1 MKRTFVSA
9 RGYRFQVWAA
19 LAPLVALLAY
29 AAAPA
34 KLGRLEPAAYLE
46 HVKYLAS
53 PEQEGRGAGTEGL
66 RRAEEYIARQFEA
79 AGLQPAGDSGSYL
92 QAFTVTTGATMG
104 DDNRLSISQPGQQQ
118 QLQPEQDYIPLSFS
132 SSGSANGNI
141 VFAGYGITANEFH
154 YDDYFHLPVEGK
166 VVVVLRYEPPSF
178 SEARS
183 GGREKHYTHH
193 AHLVS
198 KAINARNHG
207 AKAIIL
213 LGGETSKEDKL
224 IKFGS
229 VSGPENAGIIMIQAS
244 NAAAEKWFAA
254 AGKSLADVQKSINDS
269 GRAQSF
275 LFPDSFS
282 VSLNVEIDR
291 KQATVHNVLGYLPGE
306 TDEYVILGAH
316 HDHLGFGD
324 ENSLAPSQIGEV
336 HAGADDNA
344 SGTAG
349 VIELAKMFARRGEK
363 LQRGI
368 LFMTFGG
375 EEIGLLGSA
384 HWVEHPTH
392 PLDKAVAMINMD
404 MIGRIRDSKIYV
416 GGIGSGS
423 TFKTLIEQASKE
435 HSFQVDYSKETHS
448 SSDHTSFASKQIP
461 VLFFFSGLHSDY
473 HKPSDTWEK
482 INGEGAAQLL
492 AMAGDVAAGLAAAHE
507 RPTFSKLEAPAHGGG
522 DGGGGGGYG
531 PYFGSV
537 PDFGEVERGVK
548 FADVR
553 SGSPADKAGLKPG
566 DILVQFGEKPITNL
580 YDFTYALRDSK
591 VGDQVDVKVLRDGKE
606 ISARVTLEQR
616 R

>member
-1 MKRTFVSA
+1 MKRTVLWG
-9 RGYRFQVWAA
+9 RGRIHRWAA
-19 LAPLVALLAY
+19 LAPLLSVLAY

-34 KLGRLEPAAYLE
+34 TLGRLEPAAYLE

-79 AGLQPAGDSGSYL
+79 AGLQPAGDNGSYL

-104 DDNRLSISQPGQQQ
+104 DDNRLSISQPAEQQ

-132 SSGSANGNI
+132 SSGSAAGSV

-166 VVVVLRYEPPSF
+166 IVVVLRYEPPSF

-213 LGGETSKEDKL
+213 VGGETEKEDKL

-229 VSGPENAGIIMIQAS
+229 VSGPDNAGIIMIQIS

-254 AGKSLADVQKSINDS
+254 AGKSLADVRKSINDA

-282 VSLNVEIDR
+282 ISLNVEIDR
-291 KQATVHNVLGYLPGE
+291 RQATVHNVLGYLPGE
-306 TDEYVILGAH
+306 GDEYVILGAH

-336 HAGADDNA
+336 HPGADDNA
-344 SGTAG
+344 SGTVG
-349 VIELAKMFARRGEK
+349 VIELAKMFARRAEK
-363 LQRGI
+363 LPRGI

-384 HWVEHPTH
+384 HWVEHPTR

-404 MIGRIRDSKIYV
+404 MIGRIRDSKVYV
-416 GGIGSGS
+416 GGVGSGS
-423 TFKTLIEQASKE
+423 TFKPLLERAAKE

-473 HKPSDTWEK
+473 HKPSDTWDK
-482 INGEGAAQLL
+482 INGEGATQLL
-492 AMAGDVAAGLAAAHE
+492 AMAGDVATSLAEAHE

-566 DILVQFGEKPITNL
+566 DILLQFGDKPITNL

-591 VGDQVDVKVLRDGKE
+591 VGDQIDVKVLRDGKE